1 MLPILKYF
9 MMVNSELDT
18 YGPIFLGFFSLEF
31 LDGWISITLGFAS
44 TVLVIMKIVKMVKD
58 WNK

>member
-1 MLPILKYF
+1 
-9 MMVNSELDT
+9 MVHYKSIDT

-31 LDGWISITLGFAS
+31 LSGWISIILGGAS
-44 TVLVIMKIVKMVKD
+44 TVLVIMKIIKMIKD